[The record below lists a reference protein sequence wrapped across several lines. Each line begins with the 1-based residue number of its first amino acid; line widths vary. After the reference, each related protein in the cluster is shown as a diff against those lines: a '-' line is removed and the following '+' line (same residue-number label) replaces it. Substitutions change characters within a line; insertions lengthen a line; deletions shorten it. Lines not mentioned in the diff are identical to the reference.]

1 MSNVDVESGLRRL
14 LWYLYTVAEKGDD
27 PRVVRLEGAAEIE
40 AVRDRLV
47 GGCRSSLRSFQS
59 ELPHGEQTESAQRT
73 AELVARGIRVQTIGQ
88 RERLLGP
95 EAELVRGYLRTVI
108 SLGEELRAAERLPLT
123 QLIMV
128 DRSAALMPV
137 LATPPGQAALLVQAD
152 DLLRPV
158 EAAFAAT
165 WDEAENVDDLVGDD
179 PAGDLDTRSRE
190 VLVLLAV
197 GLTDEAIGR
206 ELGVTDR
213 TVRRAVADMCRSLR
227 VDCRFQLGLEVAR
240 RGWL

>member
-1 MSNVDVESGLRRL
+1 MSKVESVLRPL
-14 LWYLYTVAEKGDD
+14 LWHLYTMAERSDD
-27 PRVVRLEGAAEIE
+27 PRVVRLEGASEILT
-40 AVRDRLV
+40 VRDRLV

-59 ELPHGEQTESAQRT
+59 QLPHGDQTASAQRT
-73 AELVARGIRVQTIGQ
+73 AELVARGVRMQTIGP

-95 EAELVRGYLRTVI
+95 EAALMRGYLRTVI

-137 LATPPGQAALLVQAD
+137 LATPPGQAALLVRAE

-158 EAAFAAT
+158 DAAFATT
-165 WDEAENVDDLVGDD
+165 WEEAETVDEQVAGD
-179 PAGDLDTRSRE
+179 PAAQPSSRSRE
-190 VLVLLAV
+190 VLVRLAV

-213 TVRRAVADMCRSLR
+213 TVRREVAGLCRSLR

>member
-27 PRVVRLEGAAEIE
+27 PRVVRLEGTAEIL

-59 ELPHGEQTESAQRT
+59 QLPHGEQTESAQRT
-73 AELVARGIRVQTIGQ
+73 AELVARGVRVQTLGP
-88 RERLLGP
+88 REQLLGP

-128 DRSAALMPV
+128 DRSAALLPV
-137 LATPPGQAALLVQAD
+137 LATPPGQAALLVRAE

-158 EAAFAAT
+158 DAAFATT
-165 WDEAENVDDLVGDD
+165 WEEAEPVDDLID
-179 PAGDLDTRSRE
+179 PVDQLGARSRE

-213 TVRRAVADMCRSLR
+213 TVRREVAGMCRSLQ